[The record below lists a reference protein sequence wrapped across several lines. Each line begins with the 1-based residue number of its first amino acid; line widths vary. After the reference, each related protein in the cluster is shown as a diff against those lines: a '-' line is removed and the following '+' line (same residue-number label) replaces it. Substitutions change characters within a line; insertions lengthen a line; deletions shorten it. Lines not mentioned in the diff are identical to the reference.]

1 MVLKDFYKI
10 LSEEKTGDAKYNIR
24 ILVNAN
30 HEVFEGHFPGNP
42 IMPGVCMI
50 QIIKELTESITKSSL
65 MIQTLTNVKFMALIN
80 PETNPELRLELD
92 ITTTED
98 DLVKVKNTTYFNDT
112 VALKLSNSGFVSGLI
127 NAINFTLVSVCIINE
142 LFVIDSVSSLII

>member
-1 MVLKDFYKI
+1 MVLKDFYKV
-10 LSEEKTGDAKYNIR
+10 LSEEKTGDAKFNIR
-24 ILVNAN
+24 ISVNAN
-30 HEVFEGHFPGNP
+30 HEVFKGHFPGNP

-50 QIIKELTESITKSSL
+50 QIIKELTESITKSTL

-98 DLVKVKNTTYFNDT
+98 NLVKVKNTTYFNET
-112 VALKLSNSGFVSGLI
+112 VALKLSNVYKKL
-127 NAINFTLVSVCIINE
+127 E
-142 LFVIDSVSSLII
+142 L

>member
-10 LSEEKTGDAKYNIR
+10 LSEEKISDSKYSIT
-24 ILVNAN
+24 ILVNEK
-30 HEVFEGHFPGNP
+30 HEVFKGHFPGNP

-50 QIIKELTESITKSSL
+50 QIIKELTEKITQNTL

-80 PETNPELRLELD
+80 PEVTPELRLELD
-92 ITTTED
+92 ITITED

-112 VALKLSNSGFVSGLI
+112 TALKLSNVYKKI
-127 NAINFTLVSVCIINE
+127 
-142 LFVIDSVSSLII
+142 